1 MEGCK
6 KYKNTRLEMLRMKY
20 ELKTEYREALSY
32 LRFFSILR
40 YNRSGSAS

>member
-20 ELKTEYREALSY
+20 ELKAEYREALSY
-32 LRFFSILR
+32 LKFFNTLR